1 MGNFTGTL
9 RHNEIFGA
17 LFNMIISQQV
27 FADNI
32 AGTNSKLVDQAKV
45 DGTLFGDTKLYYSC
59 DCLASAPWGN
69 DADRARATAPTIAGM
84 AIMPADRLK
93 QKQ

>member
-9 RHNEIFGA
+9 RHNDIVGA